1 MAFRQYNQLDDD
13 RVIDAFLIY
22 KYAQFN
28 KPEQDRML
36 AENPLVELPYV
47 DVEKCNAY
55 NDSLCLFSQLPLVV
69 RVHTLKSPDQK
80 FNTDCTMLGHL
91 SQVVFSL
98 RSSIQNDD
106 FLKNTLERNQ
116 KVLPTVEEIYYT
128 MDDNINSSKNQAI
141 FFHLLAIYHS
151 DPTDDYPYPF
161 IEDLVVFNNRI
172 RELEKAFVVSMV
184 TYLSQ
189 DVSPAESVYYAL
201 RDSWE
206 AEQMDPYGIRIN
218 VGEIYEEVIE
228 PREDEPH
235 GAENEHNIAFIWR
248 EQDPNNKPNYYDNDY
263 MQETE
268 DEDGDEFEAVIAEPA
283 TPPPY
288 PPY

>member
-36 AENPLVELPYV
+36 APLVELPYV

-55 NDSLCLFSQLPLVV
+55 NDSLCIFSQLPLNT
-69 RVHTLKSPDQK
+69 RVNTLMSPDQE
-80 FNTDCTMLGHL
+80 FNTDRTMLVHL

-98 RSSIQNDD
+98 RLAIQIND
-106 FLKNTLERNQ
+106 FLKNRLERNQ
-116 KVLPTVEEIYYT
+116 KVLPTVEEISDT
-128 MDDNINSSKNQAI
+128 MDDIDSKNQAI
-141 FFHLLAIYHS
+141 FFHLLDIYCRAI
-151 DPTDDYPYPF
+151 DDDTTPYPF

-172 RELEKAFVVSMV
+172 RELEEAFVMRIVL
-184 TYLSQ
+184 YLAQ

-206 AEQMDPYGIRIN
+206 AEQMDPDGIRIN
-218 VGEIYEEVIE
+218 VGKIYEEVIE
-228 PREDEPH
+228 PRED
-235 GAENEHNIAFIWR
+235 
-248 EQDPNNKPNYYDNDY
+248 
-263 MQETE
+263 
-268 DEDGDEFEAVIAEPA
+268 
-283 TPPPY
+283 
-288 PPY
+288 